1 MACRPDRNLQIAST
15 RKDPMI
21 RSLLTVVLLS
31 CVMPLASAQQL
42 RLASATNDATLART
56 MPVLA
61 RQAIAAYREDDRD
74 RFLGNLFRLQL
85 VAGQYPEAVATIR
98 SLRQLRAGNGAHAA
112 ALYVQYETYAEA
124 KARQRATGGSFA
136 KAFETTFRAI
146 HAGLDD
152 NTALQ
157 AQFSFGANLGVMQ
170 EDLRKVLRQR
180 KGKRTIALAEAMDL
194 LRKYQVR
201 EAYAAILPF
210 AGKLTVED
218 DARRYAMASDVLVRT
233 PDGANVAAL
242 VVRPRTASEP
252 LPTLLQFT
260 IYANDDWSMTDAKRA
275 AAHGYVGVV
284 AYTRGKG
291 RSPDTAV
298 PYERDGDDARAVI
311 DWISQQPW
319 SDGRVGM
326 YGGSYNS
333 FAQWAAAKRMPRALK
348 ALMTS
353 ASAAPGIDVPMQG
366 NIFMSFLYPW
376 PFYVANN
383 HALDDAAYGDQKRWD
398 ALNRNWYRS
407 GQAYRDLDRID
418 GTSNPI
424 FRRWLEHPGYDA
436 YWQAMIP
443 YRREFAAIDIPVLA
457 TSGYFDGALVG
468 VQYYFNEHTRYNRR
482 ADHTLVIGPY
492 EHFTMQTG
500 VGRVVQG
507 YEIDPVANVDLQEL
521 RFQWFDHVLKGGAKP
536 ALLQDRVN
544 YQVMGGNVWKHAPS
558 LAAMRNGALRLY
570 LQAGEGKER
579 RLGSEKP
586 GRDGVIEQRI
596 DFADRSDGDWTAPR
610 LSLTP
615 TLDDHNG
622 LVFASAPM
630 EQATEVSG
638 LLSGRLDFVANKRDM
653 DVSVALYE
661 RMADG
666 RYLQLTTYMGRASY
680 ARDRSH
686 RQLLK
691 PGKRQRLDFVS
702 ERATSRLLQPGSSL
716 VMVLSINK
724 QPDLQI
730 NYGSGKDV
738 SDETI
743 ADADEPLLVQWRGGS
758 YIDVP
763 IWR

>member
-1 MACRPDRNLQIAST
+1 
-15 RKDPMI
+15 MI
-21 RSLLTVVLLS
+21 RSLLVAVLFL
-31 CVMPLASAQQL
+31 CAVPWASAQQL
-42 RLASATNDATLART
+42 RFASTTNDATLART

-61 RQAIAAYREDDRD
+61 RQTIAVYQEDDRD

-85 VAGQYPEAVATIR
+85 VAGQYSEAVATIR
-98 SLRQLRAGNGAHAA
+98 SLRQLRATNGPSAA
-112 ALYVQYETYAEA
+112 ALFVQYETYAEA
-124 KARQRATGGSFA
+124 KARQRARGGSFA
-136 KAFETTFRAI
+136 KAFDEAFRAV
-146 HAGLDD
+146 HAGLDND
-152 NTALQ
+152 TALQ

-170 EDLRKVLRQR
+170 EDLRKLLKQQQ
-180 KGKRTIALAEAMDL
+180 GKRTIALTEAIEL

-201 EAYAAILPF
+201 QAYAAILPL
-210 AGKLTVED
+210 AGKLMAED
-218 DARRYAMASDVLVRT
+218 DTRRYVTATDVLVNT
-233 PDGANVAAL
+233 PDGAKVAAL
-242 VVRPRTASEP
+242 VVRSRSTTAP

-260 IYANDDWSMTDAKRA
+260 IYANDDWSLMDAKRA
-275 AAHGYVGVV
+275 AARGYVGVV

-291 RSPDTAV
+291 RSPDAVV
-298 PYERDGDDARAVI
+298 PYEHDGDDARAVI
-311 DWISQQPW
+311 DWISRQPW

-333 FAQWAAAKRMPRALK
+333 FAQWAAAKRMPPALK

-366 NIFMSFLYPW
+366 NIFLSFVYPW
-376 PFYVANN
+376 PFYVGNN
-383 HALDDAAYGDQKRWD
+383 HALDDATYGDQKRWD
-398 ALNRNWYRS
+398 ALNRNWYRG

-418 GTSNPI
+418 GTRNPI

-507 YEIDPVANVDLQEL
+507 YEVDPVANVNLQEL
-521 RFQWFDHVLKGGAKP
+521 RLQWFDHVLKGGAKP
-536 ALLQDRVN
+536 ALLKDRVN
-544 YQVMGGNVWKHAPS
+544 YQVMGANVWKHAPS
-558 LAAMRNGALRLY
+558 LAAMNNGALRLY
-570 LQAGEGKER
+570 LQAGNGNEH
-579 RLGSEKP
+579 RLGSEMP
-586 GRDGVIEQRI
+586 GRDDVIEQRI
-596 DFADRSDGDWTAPR
+596 DFADRSDGDWTAPL

-638 LLSGRLDFVANKRDM
+638 LLSGRLDFVSNKRDM
-653 DVSVALYE
+653 DISVALYE
-661 RMADG
+661 RMTDG

-680 ARDRSH
+680 ARDRNH
-686 RQLLK
+686 RRLLK
-691 PGKRQRLDFVS
+691 PGKRQRLDFLS
-702 ERATSRLLQPGSSL
+702 ERATSRLLQPGSAL
-716 VMVLSINK
+716 VAVLCINK

-743 ADADEPLLVQWRGGS
+743 ADAAKPLLVQWRSGS

-763 IWR
+763 IGR

>member
-1 MACRPDRNLQIAST
+1 
-15 RKDPMI
+15 MI
-21 RSLLTVVLLS
+21 RSLLAAVLLF
-31 CVMPLASAQQL
+31 CVVPLAAAQQL
-42 RLASATNDATLART
+42 RFTGSTNDAVLART

-61 RQAIAAYREDDRD
+61 RQAIAVYREDDRE

-85 VAGQYPEAVATIR
+85 VAGQYREAVATIR
-98 SLRQLRAGNGAHAA
+98 SLRELRAATGANAA
-112 ALYVQYETYAEA
+112 SLYVQYESYAEA
-124 KARQRATGGSFA
+124 KARQRADGGSFA
-136 KAFETTFRAI
+136 KAFEQAFRTI
-146 HAGLDD
+146 HTGLDD
-152 NTALQ
+152 NTALL
-157 AQFSFGANLGVMQ
+157 AQYSFGANLGVMQ
-170 EDLRKVLRQR
+170 EGLRKALEQRQ
-180 KGKRTIALAEAMDL
+180 GKRTIALADAIDL

-201 EAYAAILPF
+201 QAYAAVLPL
-210 AGKLTVED
+210 AGKLTAED
-218 DARRYAMASDVLVRT
+218 DARRYVMARDVLVRT

-242 VVRPRTASEP
+242 VVQSRSATAP

-260 IYANDDWSMTDAKRA
+260 IYASDDWSMTDAKRA
-275 AAHGYVGVV
+275 AANGYVGVV

-291 RSPDTAV
+291 RSPDAVV
-298 PYERDGDDARAVI
+298 PYERDGEDARTVI
-311 DWISQQPW
+311 DWISRQPW

-333 FAQWAAAKRMPRALK
+333 FTQWAAAKRMPRALK

-366 NIFMSFLYPW
+366 NIFMSFVYPW
-376 PFYVANN
+376 PFYVTNN
-383 HALDDAAYGDQKRWD
+383 DGLDDATYGDQKRWD
-398 ALNRNWYRS
+398 SLNRNWYRS

-418 GTSNPI
+418 GTPNPI

-521 RFQWFDHVLKGGAKP
+521 RLQWFDHVLKGGAKP
-536 ALLQDRVN
+536 ALLKDRVN
-544 YQVMGGNVWKHAPS
+544 YQVMGANTWKHAPS
-558 LAAMRNGALRLY
+558 LAAMKNDVLRLY
-570 LQAGEGKER
+570 LQAGEGKQH

-586 GRDGVIEQRI
+586 RGDGVIEQRI
-596 DFADRSDGDWTAPR
+596 DFADRSDGDWTAPL

-630 EQATEVSG
+630 QQATEVSG
-638 LLSGRLDFVANKRDM
+638 LLSGRLDFVTNKRDM

-680 ARDRSH
+680 ARDRNH

-691 PGKRQRLDFVS
+691 PGKRQRLEFVS

-716 VMVLSINK
+716 VVVLSINK

-743 ADADEPLLVQWRGGS
+743 ADAGEPLLVQWRGGS
-758 YIDVP
+758 HIDVP
-763 IWR
+763 VWR

>member
-1 MACRPDRNLQIAST
+1 MF
-15 RKDPMI
+15 
-21 RSLLTVVLLS
+21 RSLLATVLLL
-31 CVMPLASAQQL
+31 CVAPLASAQQL
-42 RLASATNDATLART
+42 RFAGATNDAALART
-56 MPVLA
+56 MPDLA
-61 RQAIAAYREDDRD
+61 RHAIAVYREDDRD
-74 RFLGNLFRLQL
+74 RFLGTLFRLQL
-85 VAGQYPEAVATIR
+85 VAGQYPQAVATIR
-98 SLRQLRAGNGAHAA
+98 DLRQLRARNGTKAA
-112 ALYVQYETYAEA
+112 ALYVQYEVYAEA
-124 KARQRATGGSFA
+124 KARQRAKAASFNE
-136 KAFETTFRAI
+136 AFAQAFRDV

-152 NTALQ
+152 NAALQ
-157 AQFSFGANLGVMQ
+157 AQFSFDANLGVMR
-170 EDLRKVLRQR
+170 EDLGKALKQQQ
-180 KGKRTIALAEAMDL
+180 GKRSIALADAIDL
-194 LRKYQVR
+194 LRKYQVWQ
-201 EAYAAILPF
+201 AFAAILPL
-210 AGKLTVED
+210 AGKLTAED
-218 DARRYAMASDVLVRT
+218 DARRYAMASDVVVRT
-233 PDGANVAAL
+233 PDGASVAAL
-242 VVRPRTASEP
+242 VVRPRNAAEP

-260 IYANDDWSMTDAKRA
+260 IYANDDWSMVDAKRA
-275 AAHGYVGVV
+275 AAHGYAGVV

-291 RSPDTAV
+291 RSPDTVV
-298 PYERDGDDARAVI
+298 PYEHDGDDARAVI
-311 DWISQQPW
+311 DWISRQPW

-353 ASAAPGIDVPMQG
+353 ASTAPGIDVPMQG
-366 NIFMSFLYPW
+366 NVFMSFLYPW
-376 PFYVANN
+376 TFYVGNN
-383 HALDDAAYGDQKRWD
+383 HALDDATYGDQKRWD
-398 ALNRNWYRS
+398 ALNRNWYRG

-418 GTSNPI
+418 GTPNPI
-424 FRRWLEHPGYDA
+424 FRRWLDHPGYDA

-468 VQYYFNEHTRYNRR
+468 AQYYFNEHTRYNRR

-536 ALLQDRVN
+536 ALLKDRVN
-544 YQVMGGNVWKHAPS
+544 YQVMGANVWKHAPT
-558 LAAMRNGALRLY
+558 LAAMNNDALRLY
-570 LQAGEGKER
+570 LQAGEGKEY

-586 GRDGVIEQRI
+586 GRDRVIEQRI
-596 DFADRSDGDWTAPR
+596 DFTDRSDGDWTAPL

-630 EQATEVSG
+630 QQATEVSG
-638 LLSGRLDFVANKRDM
+638 LFSGRLDFVTNKRDV
-653 DVSVALYE
+653 DVSIALYE

-680 ARDRSH
+680 ARDRNH
-686 RQLLK
+686 RRLLK
-691 PGKRQRLDFVS
+691 PGRRQRLDFVS
-702 ERATSRLLQPGSSL
+702 ERATSRLLQPGSAL
-716 VMVLSINK
+716 VAVLSINK

-743 ADADEPLLVQWRGGS
+743 ADADGPLSVQWRSGS
-758 YIDVP
+758 YIDIP